1 MRFAATDMRL
11 ALAAGLAG
19 LACTTAL
26 AACRKPSTRDLVS
39 SAAASG
45 VPAAAASAAV
55 PHVDTTPPPGPAPE
69 GMAWV
74 PGGVFWM
81 GCGDCN
87 LPDAVP
93 LHLVRLT
100 GYWIDRHPVTNAEF
114 ARFVKATG
122 YVTVAERAPRPEDYP
137 GVPREQLVA
146 GSAVFSPPSHTSPT
160 MHYTDW
166 WRFVPGANWRHP
178 AGPGSDLKGRENHPV
193 VHIAYEDAVAYAAW
207 VGKRL
212 PTEAEYEF
220 AARGGLDRKK
230 YAWGDELRPGGK
242 WAANIYQGS
251 FPVKNTGQDGY
262 VGTSPVDAF
271 PPNGFGL
278 YDMGGNVWQWTSDWY
293 RPDTYAKLAKAGAP
307 VENPRG
313 PDAGYDPAQPK
324 VPKRVIRGGSY
335 LCTDQYC
342 TRYLV
347 GSRGKGEPTSGA
359 SNLGFRLVRS
369 AP

>member
-1 MRFAATDMRL
+1 MRL

-45 VPAAAASAAV
+45 VPAVAASTAV

-122 YVTVAERAPRPEDYP
+122 YVTVAERAPRLEDYP

-178 AGPGSDLKGRENHPV
+178 AGPGSDLNGRENHPV

-207 VGKRL
+207 AGKRL

-262 VGTSPVDAF
+262 VGTSPVEAF